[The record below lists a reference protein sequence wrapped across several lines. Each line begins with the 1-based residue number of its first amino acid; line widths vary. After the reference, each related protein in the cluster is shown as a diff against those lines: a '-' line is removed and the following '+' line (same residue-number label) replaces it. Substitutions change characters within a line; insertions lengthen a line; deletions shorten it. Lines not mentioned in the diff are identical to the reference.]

1 MLTVFGPRLFNLRFV
16 LPTPRK
22 CHKIVARIRR
32 CPLRILSHLGLAV
45 SFLLG
50 ALNLLPLN
58 ALGQTTEAD
67 TSPASSGTEPPLP
80 VGGISRPS
88 RDVQVETNGNPVNEN
103 FRRFRYNVGVTV
115 REVYDDNINI
125 SSTQRTSDSFTVIEP
140 GIHLGFGD
148 SAGGFNYLA
157 FDYILSA
164 YFFAEHSERD
174 AVEHLIR
181 LAAQHDFGRL
191 VLGLSQEVRILDG
204 TNLNTLTNTTGVQAN
219 TDVGRASQSN
229 NYTTTLNATYDL
241 TGKLFLSSQASYAI
255 SDYETL
261 IGSQVASANIFI
273 NYVYSPKLVIGLGA
287 TGGVNSSDGPTSDE
301 TFEQMNVRAN
311 YIVSGKISLSLSG
324 GIEFRQFGG
333 GGDSVSPVFEI
344 AGSYRPFENTIISIL
359 GSRRTNS
366 SASLAGQDYSQ
377 TSISLTFSQRLFSRA
392 NFSLAV
398 GYTNSD
404 YLNATTGDSTARSD
418 DYFYIEP
425 SIDLNITRY
434 WSIGVYYLYRE
445 DSSTLDL
452 FSFYDN
458 QFGVRSSLTF

>member
-1 MLTVFGPRLFNLRFV
+1 MLTVFRPHLFKARFV
-16 LPTPRK
+16 LPTPPK

-32 CPLRILSHLGLAV
+32 RSLRILSRKNLAFAV
-45 SFLLG
+45 SLFLG
-50 ALNLLPLN
+50 TLNLLPLN
-58 ALGQTTEAD
+58 ARAQDAEPGPIQSEPSL
-67 TSPASSGTEPPLP
+67 PA
-80 VGGISRPS
+80 GGISRPS
-88 RDVQVETNGNPVNEN
+88 RDVQVETNGNLVNEN
-103 FRRFRYNVGVTV
+103 FRRFRYSVGVTV

-125 SSTQRTSDSFTVIEP
+125 SSTNRTSDFYTAIEP

-148 SAGGFNYLA
+148 SSGGFNYLA
-157 FDYILSA
+157 FDYIASV

-174 AVEHLIR
+174 AVEHLIH

-191 VLGLSQEVRILDG
+191 VLGLSQDVRILDG
-204 TNLNTLTNTTGVQAN
+204 TNLNTLSNTTGVQAN
-219 TDVGRASQSN
+219 TDVGRASRVN
-229 NYTTTLNATYDL
+229 TYTTTLNSTYDL
-241 TGKLFLSSQASYAI
+241 TGKLFLSSQASYVI

-261 IGSQVASANIFI
+261 IGSQVASGNLYI

-287 TGGVNSSDGPTSDE
+287 TGGVNSTDGSTADE

-324 GIEFRQFGG
+324 GLEFRQFGG

-344 AGSYRPFENTIISIL
+344 AGSYRPFENMIITIA

-366 SASLAGQDYSQ
+366 SAALAGQDYSE
-377 TSISLTFSQRLFSRA
+377 TTISLTFSQRLFSRV
-392 NFSLAV
+392 NFSLGV
-398 GYTNSD
+398 GYTNSE
-404 YLNATTGDSTARSD
+404 YLSATTGTSTARSD

-425 SIDLNITRY
+425 SVDLNITRY
-434 WSIGVYYLYRE
+434 CSIGFYYLYRR

-458 QFGVRSSLTF
+458 QFGVRSTLTF